1 MSWIKVRSH
10 LATHPKVV
18 RMAYALRTH
27 PVRIIGA
34 LVYTWSV
41 ADLHADSEFLQHM
54 TADALDQMVELPGFA
69 EQMVLVGWLRIS
81 DDGLYLL
88 NYQEHNGPTAKR
100 RAAEAKRQE
109 CVRMSYADSTH
120 SVRTDAYLEKDKN
133 KRKSKNK
140 NKTVIPPLPPKG
152 ESDEPTAELFTAHVE
167 EAEVAASY
175 DPSTADLPMPLD
187 TPTFRQAWCQWW
199 KYRRERRL
207 PVYKPTTIT
216 ERLNS
221 FLAWGEASA
230 VESIRQSISN
240 GWAGLFEPKESKVF
254 PCRREPTPLVSE
266 TMPPEL
272 VAQIFTD
279 KPRREALA
287 IQADIPP
294 LVGLG
299 VRCG

>member
-1 MSWIKVRSH
+1 MSWIKVEHDLTTSPKFVT
-10 LATHPKVV
+10 LAS
-18 RMAYALRTH
+18 RLRHGRVT
-27 PVRIIGA
+27 VLGA
-34 LVYTWSV
+34 CITLWMLADKHSV
-41 ADLHADSEFLQHM
+41 DDLLHGM
-54 TADALDQMVELPGFA
+54 TLEAVDALVELPGFGQA
-69 EQMVLVGWLRIS
+69 LVDIGWLKVHEG
-81 DDGLYLL
+81 GLEVVG
-88 NYQEHNGPTAKR
+88 YQRHNGTTAKA
-100 RAAEAKRQE
+100 RALSSTRSQ
-109 CVRMSYADSTH
+109 SYRSRHATVTLERDG
-120 SVRTDAYLEKDKN
+120 SVTKN
-133 KRKSKNK
+133 KSKSKREN

-152 ESDEPTAELFTAHVE
+152 EPDEPTAELFTAPVE
-167 EAEVAASY
+167 EPEVAASY

-254 PCRREPTPLVSE
+254 PYRREPTPLVSE